1 MHMIFCENI
10 MGPIINQHH
19 LIYSL
24 KWGVKKHAEVILSLS
39 PSPKSLYFQS
49 AFD

>member
-24 KWGVKKHAEVILSLS
+24 KWGVKKHAEVILSLF
-39 PSPKSLYFQS
+39 LHTFQK
-49 AFD
+49 

>member
-24 KWGVKKHAEVILSLS
+24 KWGVKNMQKSFSLS
-39 PSPKSLYFQS
+39 FCTRFKK
-49 AFD
+49 